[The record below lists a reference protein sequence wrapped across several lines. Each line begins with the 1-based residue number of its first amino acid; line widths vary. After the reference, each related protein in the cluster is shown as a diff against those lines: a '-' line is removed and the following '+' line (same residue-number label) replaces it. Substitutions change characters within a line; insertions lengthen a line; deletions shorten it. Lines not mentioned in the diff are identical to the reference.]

1 MWSEWTSPSSQKSPP
16 EPSFPSEK
24 IAARFRSFISTS
36 TRHIYRFSAHPPV
49 PEFHFLAGCRCR
61 CHPDPEKDRIF
72 LTLQW
77 GGGELKRTLRRIKE
91 GWKILGTMFGH
102 VWYDTS
108 FPRRR
113 PVYLV
118 FRDKPR
124 KTLWALV
131 PSVSAKEYLLLRE
144 ETILFVDSKV
154 RDVWRTPSELGFVI
168 F

>member
-1 MWSEWTSPSSQKSPP
+1 MNLTLLAKVTTRAFFSLGKNRRTISLVYFHVYASYLPFLGPSPRPRI
-16 EPSFPSEK
+16 SFPGGLSVSMPS
-24 IAARFRSFISTS
+24 RSRERSN
-36 TRHIYRFSAHPPV
+36 FSDSH
-49 PEFHFLAGCRCR
+49 
-61 CHPDPEKDRIF
+61 
-72 LTLQW
+72 W